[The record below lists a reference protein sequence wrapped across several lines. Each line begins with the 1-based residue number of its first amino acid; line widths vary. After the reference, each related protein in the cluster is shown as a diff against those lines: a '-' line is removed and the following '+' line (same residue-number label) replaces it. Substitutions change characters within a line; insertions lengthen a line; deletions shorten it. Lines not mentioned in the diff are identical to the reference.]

1 MIKYILFDL
10 DGTLTN
16 PALGITNSIM
26 HALSRMGREI
36 PPRESLY
43 RYIGPPL
50 VNSFQD
56 LGMTETEAQSA
67 ITIYREYYA
76 VDGLYENE
84 VYPGIPAA
92 LEKLTK
98 NGYTLL
104 TATSKPEKFARMI
117 IEHFSLDKYFRSVCG
132 ATMDEKRVKKAD
144 VIRYAMESNG
154 VSADE
159 AVMVGDRLHDIEGAK
174 ACGLKSIG
182 VLWGFGSRDEL
193 TEAGADKI
201 AATPDELVTVIRE
214 MEKQ

>member
-16 PALGITNSIM
+16 STLGITNSIM

-50 VNSFQD
+50 AYSFQD
-56 LGMTETEAQSA
+56 LGMTEAEAKTA
-67 ITIYREYYA
+67 ITLYREHYA
-76 VDGLYENE
+76 VDGIYENE
-84 VYPGIPAA
+84 VYSGIPEA
-92 LEKLTK
+92 LEQLK
-98 NGYTLL
+98 NSGYTLL
-104 TATSKPEKFARMI
+104 TATSKPEKFAKMI
-117 IEHFSLDKYFRSVCG
+117 IEHFSLDKYFKSVCG

-154 VSADE
+154 ISPE
-159 AVMVGDRLHDIEGAK
+159 ETVMVGDRLHDVEGAK
-174 ACGLKSIG
+174 ECGLKSIG
-182 VLWGFGSRDEL
+182 VLWGFGSMDEL

-201 AATPDELVTVIRE
+201 AETPDELLSVIRE
-214 MEKQ
+214 MEK